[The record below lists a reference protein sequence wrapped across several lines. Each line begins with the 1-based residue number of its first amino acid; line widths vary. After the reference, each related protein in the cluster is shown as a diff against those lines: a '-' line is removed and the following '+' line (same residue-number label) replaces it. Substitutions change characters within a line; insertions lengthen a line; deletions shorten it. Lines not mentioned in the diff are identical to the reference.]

1 VRVILVTGQRVQ
13 RGETTEGESMFFAIF
28 ALVRLLAYIV
38 YGMFK
43 LMIWLVV
50 ATVTLVVAAA
60 TAISSASSNRRRAR
74 VR

>member
-1 VRVILVTGQRVQ
+1 
-13 RGETTEGESMFFAIF
+13 MFFAIF